1 MTNHRCNHFHWMA
14 SPAVPKFASSSLS
27 TLGGGAYTSEH
38 VAFSFGI
45 LDMHYRLLFHA
56 SPLHLQQC
64 HKHSSRIATVLPC
77 EFLPPLFVPHLV
89 PWTSYSSHCE
99 AQPWECNESQCDLY
113 YQATVL
119 VRLPLIWASASLI
132 GTELVLPEMACSSGI
147 VCWHQR
153 RKMSLPWLWR
163 TRNMK
168 YTERSRGEET
178 LMYIISLSGPFP
190 TDSNHMSSYM
200 TVKRDRNVENRLR
213 RCSGIRHGISALLGS
228 HTWSN
233 TSFGSAN
240 RYMGRYLWKLLN
252 DTAMTLFQTATFGDP
267 SEMLR
272 TCQFDGTKAQH
283 W

>member
-1 MTNHRCNHFHWMA
+1 MLHGG
-14 SPAVPKFASSSLS
+14 SSSS
-27 TLGGGAYTSEH
+27 TISMISMPNMCG
-38 VAFSFGI
+38 
-45 LDMHYRLLFHA
+45 DYR
-56 SPLHLQQC
+56 SVGKGDDNTPSDTNEC
-64 HKHSSRIATVLPC
+64 I
-77 EFLPPLFVPHLV
+77 
-89 PWTSYSSHCE
+89 SYRGTSHCK

-272 TCQFDGTKAQH
+272 TCQFDGTKAALITAS
-283 W
+283 